1 MSGFEGYYPAVYY
14 GKTVSNPKLRAK
26 HHPLVLQRL
35 NLPMPLD
42 IRLLNLGSDS
52 AERDITV
59 GLSEYFYQNSTYQKF
74 FNSDKTILVGSRGS
88 GKSAIFKYMAAAEA
102 RKGHLVIEL
111 SPEEY
116 SYELLSQYL
125 RSEQEGSWG
134 KQSSYSV
141 AWQYLLYSL
150 VFKKISEEKRGLLLG
165 GQKDI
170 YTYVVNNLNSQDLNS
185 IGILFEYLK
194 RLEQIKVGNHE
205 SFQKSRELQALYS
218 LEEIKDLQPSLEAI
232 LRKTRIK
239 IFVDELDKGWDNSED
254 AKYFL
259 AGLFQASQKLNRISP
274 NLRVYI
280 SIRQELFDNIPQIY
294 EDAQKIRED
303 VEVIRWGKAELLE
316 LIGLRIAHC
325 FPELMQQTGQRRWN
339 SIFTSTISSQ
349 NSNSIDYIIDRTQH
363 RPRELLQFCKLCL
376 DYYSEGKRVEEASI
390 FAAEEVYSE
399 QKTKDLASE
408 YRFKYPCLLDLFEVF
423 RGRKDIFEKA
433 DLEYLLLAIVCGEID
448 VDQAA
453 NWVLEI
459 DYLELKKLLWQIGFL
474 KAKVPQK
481 MRSASTSHGAYLGHY
496 ELPTINLENIDYFC
510 VHPAFHSF
518 LSLRD
523 G

>member
-1 MSGFEGYYPAVYY
+1 
-14 GKTVSNPKLRAK
+14 
-26 HHPLVLQRL
+26 
-35 NLPMPLD
+35 MPLD

-52 AERDITV
+52 AERDIDV
-59 GLSEYFYQNSTYQKF
+59 GLANYFYQNSTYHKF
-74 FNSDKTILVGSRGS
+74 ANSDKTILVGNRGA

-125 RSEQEGSWG
+125 RSEKEGSWG

-150 VFKKISEEKRGLLLG
+150 IFKTIVEKKRGLLLG
-165 GQKDI
+165 FQKDI
-170 YTYVVNNLNSQDLNS
+170 YNHVTNNLQSQNLNS

-194 RLEQIKVGNHE
+194 RLEQVKLGSYE

-218 LEEIKDLQPSLEAI
+218 LEEIKDLLPSLKT
-232 LRKTRIK
+232 LLNKTRIK

-259 AGLFQASQKLNRISP
+259 AGLFQAAQKLNRINP

-303 VEVIRWGKAELLE
+303 VEVIRWGKTELIE

-325 FPELMQQTGQRRWN
+325 FPEVRQYSGLRRWN
-339 SIFTSTISSQ
+339 SIFASQISSCNL
-349 NSNSIDYIIDRTQH
+349 NSVDYIIDRTQL

-376 DYYSEGKRVEEASI
+376 EYYREGKRIDEATM

-408 YRFKYPCLLDLFEVF
+408 YRFKYPYLLDVFEIF
-423 RGRKDIFEKA
+423 RGRKTHSEKEG
-433 DLEYLLLAIVCGEID
+433 LEYLLLSVVCGELN
-448 VDQAA
+448 VDRAA
-453 NWVLEI
+453 DWVLEM
-459 DYLELKKLLWQIGFL
+459 DYLELKKLLWHIGFL
-474 KAKVPQK
+474 KAKVPQQLEQAAV
-481 MRSASTSHGAYLGHY
+481 RGAYLGHY
-496 ELPTINLENIDYFC
+496 ELPTINLENVTHFC
-510 VHPAFHSF
+510 VHPALCSF
-518 LSLRD
+518 LSLKRCA
-523 G
+523 

>member
-1 MSGFEGYYPAVYY
+1 
-14 GKTVSNPKLRAK
+14 
-26 HHPLVLQRL
+26 
-35 NLPMPLD
+35 MPLD

-59 GLSEYFYQNSTYQKF
+59 GLAEYFYQNSTYQKF
-74 FNSDKTILVGSRGS
+74 FNSDKTILVGSRGA

-102 RKGHLVIEL
+102 RKGNLIIEL

-116 SYELLSQYL
+116 SYEMLSQHL
-125 RSEQEGSWG
+125 RSEREGSWG

-150 VFKKISEEKRGLLLG
+150 VFKKIAEKKRGLLLG
-165 GQKDI
+165 SQKDI
-170 YTYVVNNLNSQDLNS
+170 YNYVINNLNSQDLNT

-194 RLEQIKVGNHE
+194 RLEQIKIGSHE

-232 LRKTRIK
+232 LQKTRIK
-239 IFVDELDKGWDNSED
+239 IFIDELDKGWDNSED

-325 FPELMQQTGQRRWN
+325 FPELMSHNGLRRWN
-339 SIFTSTISSQ
+339 SIFTSMISSQ
-349 NSNSIDYIIDRTQH
+349 NLNSVDYIIDRTQH
-363 RPRELLQFCKLCL
+363 RPRELLQLCKLCL
-376 DYYSEGKRVEEASI
+376 EYYCEGKRVEEDSI

-408 YRFKYPCLLDLFEVF
+408 YRFKYPYLLDLFEVF
-423 RGRKDIFEKA
+423 RGRKDTFDKE
-433 DLEYLLLAIVCGEID
+433 DLEYLLLAIVCGELD
-448 VDQAA
+448 TDRAV
-453 NWVLEI
+453 NWVQEM
-459 DYLELKKLLWQIGFL
+459 DYLELKKLLYHIGFL
-474 KAKVPQK
+474 KAKVPQH
-481 MRSASTSHGAYLGHY
+481 MRNTSTSHGAFLGHY
-496 ELPTINLENIDYFC
+496 ELPTINLENIEFFC

-518 LSLRD
+518 LSLKD
-523 G
+523 SKAC

>member
-1 MSGFEGYYPAVYY
+1 
-14 GKTVSNPKLRAK
+14 
-26 HHPLVLQRL
+26 
-35 NLPMPLD
+35 MPLD

-52 AERDITV
+52 AERDIAL
-59 GLSEYFYQNSTYQKF
+59 GLADYFYHNSTYHKF
-74 FNSDKTILVGSRGS
+74 SNSDKTILVGNRGA
-88 GKSAIFKYMAAAEA
+88 GKSAVFKYMAAAEA

-125 RSEQEGSWG
+125 RSEKDGSWG
-134 KQSSYSV
+134 KQSAYSV
-141 AWQYLLYSL
+141 AWQYLLYNL
-150 VFKKISEEKRGLLLG
+150 IFKKIVEKKRGLLLG
-165 GQKDI
+165 FQKNI
-170 YTYVVNNLNSQDLNS
+170 YTYVINNLQSQDLNS

-194 RLEQIKVGNHE
+194 RLEQVKLASYE
-205 SFQKSRELQALYS
+205 SFYKSRELQALYS
-218 LEEIKDLQPSLEAI
+218 LEEIKDLLPSLKTI
-232 LRKTRIK
+232 LKKTRLK

-259 AGLFQASQKLNRISP
+259 AGLFQAAQKLNRIHA

-325 FPELMQQTGQRRWN
+325 FPEVRQHSGLRRWN
-339 SIFTSTISSQ
+339 SIFASQ
-349 NSNSIDYIIDRTQH
+349 ILSHESDSVDYIIDRTQL

-376 DYYSEGKRVEEASI
+376 EYYCEGKRIDESTV

-408 YRFKYPCLLDLFEVF
+408 YRFKYPYLLDVFEVF
-423 RGRKDIFEKA
+423 RGRKNHFEKEE
-433 DLEYLLLAIVCGEID
+433 LEYLLLAIVCGELH
-448 VDQAA
+448 VDRATS
-453 NWVLEI
+453 WVLEM
-459 DYLELKKLLWQIGFL
+459 DYLELKKLLWHIGFL
-474 KAKVPQK
+474 KAQVPQQ
-481 MRSASTSHGAYLGHY
+481 RSKSVTSGTYLGHY
-496 ELPTINLENIDYFC
+496 ELPTINLENVTHFC
-510 VHPAFHSF
+510 IHPAFCSF
-518 LSLRD
+518 LSLKYCH
-523 G
+523 

>member
-1 MSGFEGYYPAVYY
+1 
-14 GKTVSNPKLRAK
+14 
-26 HHPLVLQRL
+26 
-35 NLPMPLD
+35 MPLD
-42 IRLLNLGSDS
+42 ISLLNLGSDS

-59 GLSEYFYQNSTYQKF
+59 GLADYFYQNSTYHKF
-74 FNSDKTILVGSRGS
+74 FNSDKTILVGTRGA
-88 GKSAIFKYMAAAEA
+88 GKSAIFKYMASAEA
-102 RKGHLVIEL
+102 RKGNLVIEL

-141 AWQYLLYSL
+141 AWQYLLFSL
-150 VFKKISEEKRGLLLG
+150 VFKKIAEEKRGLLLG
-165 GQKDI
+165 PQKDI
-170 YTYVVNNLNSQDLNS
+170 YNHVVNNLNSQDLNS

-194 RLEQIKVGNHE
+194 RLEQIKIGNHE
-205 SFQKSRELQALYS
+205 SFQKSRELQKLYS
-218 LEEIKDLQPSLEAI
+218 LEEIKELQPSLEII
-232 LRKTRIK
+232 LKRTRIK
-239 IFVDELDKGWDNSED
+239 IFIDELDKGWDNSED

-325 FPELMQQTGQRRWN
+325 FPELQQHNGLRRWN
-339 SIFTSTISSQ
+339 SVFSSMISSQ
-349 NSNSIDYIIDRTQH
+349 QINSVDYIIDRTQH

-376 DYYSEGKRVEEASI
+376 DYYNKGKRIEESAI
-390 FAAEEVYSE
+390 LAAEEVYSE

-408 YRFKYPCLLDLFEVF
+408 YRFKYPYLLDLFEVF
-423 RGRKDIFEKA
+423 RGRKGRLSKE
-433 DLEYLLLAIVCGEID
+433 DLEYLLLSAVCGELD
-448 VDQAA
+448 VDRAA
-453 NWVLEI
+453 EWVLEM
-459 DYLELKKLLWQIGFL
+459 DYLELKKLLWHIGFL
-474 KAKVPQK
+474 KAKVPQA
-481 MRSASTSHGAYLGHY
+481 MRNTCGTYVGHY
-496 ELPTINLENIDYFC
+496 ELSTINLENISYFS
-510 VHPAFHSF
+510 VHPAFYNF
-518 LSLRD
+518 LSLKD
-523 G
+523 GG

>member
-1 MSGFEGYYPAVYY
+1 MA
-14 GKTVSNPKLRAK
+14 
-26 HHPLVLQRL
+26 
-35 NLPMPLD
+35 LD

-52 AERDITV
+52 AERDINV
-59 GLSEYFYQNSTYQKF
+59 GLAEYFYQNSTYQKF
-74 FNSDKTILVGSRGS
+74 FNSRKTILVGNRGA

-116 SYELLSQYL
+116 SYELLSQHL

-150 VFKKISEEKRGLLLG
+150 VFKKISDEKRGLLLG
-165 GQKDI
+165 AQKDI
-170 YTYVVNNLNSQDLNS
+170 YNHVVNNLKHQDLNS

-194 RLEQIKVGNHE
+194 RLEQIKLGRDE
-205 SFQKSRELQALYS
+205 SFQKSRDLQALYS
-218 LEEIKDLQPSLEAI
+218 LEEIKDLQPSLKAI
-232 LRKTRIK
+232 LNKTRIK
-239 IFVDELDKGWDNSED
+239 IFIDELDKGWDSSED

-259 AGLFQASQKLNRISP
+259 AGLFQASQKLNLISP

-303 VEVIRWGKAELLE
+303 VEVIRWGKNELLE

-325 FPELMQQTGQRRWN
+325 FPELQSKNGLHRWN
-339 SIFTSTISSQ
+339 SIFSSTVATPNLSSV
-349 NSNSIDYIIDRTQH
+349 DYIIDRTQL

-376 DYYSEGKRVEEASI
+376 EYYNDGKRIEGEAI
-390 FAAEEVYSE
+390 FAAEEAFSE

-408 YRFKYPCLLDLFEVF
+408 YRFKYPYLLDLFEVF
-423 RGRKDIFEKA
+423 RGRSCYFKKE
-433 DLEYLLLAIVCGEID
+433 DLEFLLLSITCGELD
-448 VDQAA
+448 TDQAA
-453 NWVLEI
+453 EWVLAM
-459 DYLELKKLLWQIGFL
+459 DYLELKKLLWHIGFL
-474 KAKVPQK
+474 KAKVPQQ
-481 MRSASTSHGAYLGHY
+481 MRQSSGSHKIYVGHY
-496 ELPTINLENIDYFC
+496 ELPSINLENIECFC
-510 VHPAFHSF
+510 IHPALRGF
-518 LSLRD
+518 LSLKD
-523 G
+523 SKECP